1 MTINKLLTKVNYT
14 KLNNPNRVKYI
25 VIHYVGALS
34 DAKSNCQ
41 YFQNTNRGASAS
53 YFVGYSGDI
62 WQCVEDCDAAWHCG
76 VKGNVSDA
84 NCNNQ
89 NSIGI
94 ELCVRKKN
102 TKTMYASDKD
112 WYFEDAT
119 VDAAVELT
127 KSLMKKY
134 NVPSDKVIRH
144 YDVTGK
150 ICPNPY
156 VYNTGKHT
164 WSEFKS
170 RISESTSTAS
180 TSTTAKSILYR
191 VRKSWADA
199 ASQIGAYTSLDNAK
213 AVCDKAGNE
222 YEVYDDKG
230 NAVYSKAVESTTTS
244 RPTLKRGS
252 SGTYVT
258 ELQKLLNKYGFYN
271 STIDGSFGSLTYS
284 AVIAFQ
290 KKVGTIIDGVVG
302 SITWGLLLNY
312 TFAEYKVS
320 ITANVLNIRQGAGTG
335 YMVVGQIKDKGV
347 YTIVDERDGWGLLKS
362 YSEKRNGWISLD
374 YTKKV

>member
-1 MTINKLLTKVNYT
+1 MIINKLLTTRNYD

-34 DAKSNCQ
+34 DAKANCQ
-41 YFQNTNRGASAS
+41 YFQNTYRGASAS
-53 YFVGYSGDI
+53 YFVGYKGDI
-62 WQCVEDCDAAWHCG
+62 WQCVEDCNVAWHCG
-76 VKGNVSDA
+76 VSGNITDA

-127 KSLMKKY
+127 KSLMEKY
-134 NVPSDKVIRH
+134 NVPAERVIRH

-156 VYNTGKHT
+156 VYNTGNHT
-164 WSEFKS
+164 WAEFKS
-170 RISESTSTAS
+170 RIAKTNTAPS
-180 TSTTAKSILYR
+180 PASVQRELYR
-191 VRKSWADA
+191 VRKTWADA
-199 ASQIGAYTSLDNAK
+199 ASQVGAYTSLDNAK
-213 AVCDKAGNE
+213 AACDKAGDE
-222 YEVYDDKG
+222 YEVYDSQG
-230 NAVYSKAVESTTTS
+230 NVVYTKPTKQESNT

-252 SGTYVT
+252 TGAYVT
-258 ELQKLLNKYGFYN
+258 ELQKLLTKYGFYN
-271 STIDGSFGSLTYS
+271 SAIDGSFGSLTYS
-284 AVIAFQ
+284 AVVAFQ
-290 KKVGTIIDGVVG
+290 REVNTIVDGVVG
-302 SITWGLLLNY
+302 NITWNLLLNY
-312 TFAEYKVS
+312 KFTEYRVS
-320 ITANVLNIRQGAGTG
+320 ITANVLNIRKGAGVG
-335 YMVVGQIKDKGV
+335 YSVVGQIKDKGV

-362 YSEKRNGWISLD
+362 YSAKRNGWISLS
-374 YTKKV
+374 YTKKI